1 MTKEFYLSPT
11 PQILQWLAAGQLA
24 NRLVRSLRLLVL
36 INKLYASQTDWRD
49 KLPTVFTYSQLR
61 DRLFAYRH
69 PKSDRLNAQQIR
81 EQCSDHSCICHQ
93 TFAEIVFEQNFQQ
106 PDTQWQDEII
116 LLTGIEQ
123 QELQDIL
130 QERPFATVHRSIR
143 DDLKQLVQLGWLYLT
158 DSGKYRYLARE
169 ELPNV
174 PLAVSS
180 SLPTT
185 HNRNSLSDL
194 SEQQTWELLRVLE
207 SISFVQ
213 PNLSLIIGKL
223 WERITDSSSSSK
235 LDNQDPPQR
244 IFLHLD
250 YILSQPMQD
259 RVDNYQEQIEE
270 LWRKPPGGVVQFEY
284 WIAAT
289 ENKVKVTVYPVCLHY
304 WRRAK
309 YLSAYGIDPN
319 GDMGWHNYRLDRIA
333 GNGVSSSVS
342 DGLRATGGHR
352 LKVLPW
358 GDPLVPQQL
367 KQMWR
372 TGDLPTPEYIAREL
386 KAAWGFNF
394 YLKKELLILR
404 FRAKF
409 AKWYVDN
416 TTRHPT
422 FREVLHDQLSQLITQ
437 NIPQSQ
443 ERQKLLKI
451 ISQSPQKDVYYIAWI
466 RAGDINVYMRLREW
480 RPNGEVIAPLSIR
493 EQMISEA
500 EKELENY
507 QY

>member
-1 MTKEFYLSPT
+1 MTKKFYLSPT

-36 INKLYASQTDWRD
+36 LNQLYASHTDWKD

-69 PKSDRLNAQQIR
+69 PKSDRLNAQQIAT
-81 EQCSDHSCICHQ
+81 QCSDRSCICHQ
-93 TFAEIVFEQNFQQ
+93 TFSEIVFEQNCQQ
-106 PDTQWQDEII
+106 SETQWQDEII

-123 QELQDIL
+123 KELQEVL

-143 DDLKQLVQLGWLYLT
+143 DDLKQLVQLGWLYPAG
-158 DSGKYRYLARE
+158 SGKYRYLTSE
-169 ELPNV
+169 ELPRV
-174 PLAVSS
+174 PIAAETSS
-180 SLPTT
+180 TLVAANSQ
-185 HNRNSLSDL
+185 NSLCDL

-223 WERITDSSSSSK
+223 WERITDSSSSGK
-235 LDNQDPPQR
+235 LHKQDPHQR

-270 LWRKPPGGVVQFEY
+270 LWRKPPGGIVQFKY
-284 WIAAT
+284 WIAAK
-289 ENKVKVTVYPVCLHY
+289 EKKVKVTVYPVCLHY

-309 YLSAYGIDPN
+309 YLSAYGIDPDGN
-319 GDMGWHNYRLDRIA
+319 IGWHNYRLDRIA
-333 GNGVSSSVS
+333 GNGVPASVG
-342 DGLRATGGHR
+342 DC

-358 GDPLVPQQL
+358 GDPLVPQEL

-372 TGDLPTPEYIAREL
+372 TGELPTPEYIAKEL

-394 YLKKELLILR
+394 YFQKELLLLR
-404 FRAKF
+404 FSVYF

-422 FREVLHDQLSQLITQ
+422 FHEVLHDQLPQLIAQ
-437 NIPQSQ
+437 NIGNVQ
-443 ERQKLLKI
+443 ERQQLLEI
-451 ISQSPQKDVYYIAWI
+451 ISQCPKEDVYYMAWI

-493 EQMISEA
+493 QQMILEA
-500 EKELENY
+500 TQELENY
-507 QY
+507 QH